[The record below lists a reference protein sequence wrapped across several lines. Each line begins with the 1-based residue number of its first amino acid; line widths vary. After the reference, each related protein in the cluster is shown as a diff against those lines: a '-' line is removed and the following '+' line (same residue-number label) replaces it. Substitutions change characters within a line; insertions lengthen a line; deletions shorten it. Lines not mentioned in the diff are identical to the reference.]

1 MEGKKKKSKAE
12 IIEKV
17 VKNILAKEP
26 AERAKEEITKKKL
39 ALEKKMLEV
48 VFDQEG
54 EEGAGYEFEGYDKD
68 VIDLTPLDE
77 FVTSLEPRKRVE
89 LLFRL
94 RKLLIEISG
103 KKIKE
108 EVFLEEQLP
117 SLIKL
122 YTNLQDIVASL
133 NDLIKEI
140 NKAEE

>member
-1 MEGKKKKSKAE
+1 MESKKKKKKKSE
-12 IIEKV
+12 IIEEV

-26 AERAKEEITKKKL
+26 AERAKEEIRKKKL
-39 ALEKKMLEV
+39 ALERKMLEV
-48 VFDQEG
+48 VFDEEG
-54 EEGAGYEFEGYDKD
+54 EEGAGFDFEGYDKD

-94 RKLLIEISG
+94 RKLLIEMSG
-103 KKIKE
+103 KKIQE
-108 EVFLEEQLP
+108 EVFLEEKLP

-122 YTNLQDIVASL
+122 FTNLQDIVASL

-140 NKAEE
+140 NKA